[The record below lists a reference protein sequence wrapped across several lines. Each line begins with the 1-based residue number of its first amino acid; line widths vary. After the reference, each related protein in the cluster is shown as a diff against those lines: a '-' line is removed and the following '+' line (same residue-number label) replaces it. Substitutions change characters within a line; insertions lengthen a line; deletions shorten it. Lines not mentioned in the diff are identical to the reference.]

1 MCKTPITSALAERAV
16 IPRGELRDLYSLLI
30 QFTSGWDGMFT
41 RACKTLRGARIHL
54 PISPIRLTLA
64 HHTSGQRVRNIVP
77 CIQRWCWITSARH
90 NCGAFISSGCWKSTL
105 TDSALMLIPG
115 VFLLFSQ
122 WYVKHLSQKLLTLMA
137 RGWFPPFRF
146 IDHHLDIDVLFEILY
161 SLSAKRR
168 WNWVEHLMLTVKTVT
183 SVCKPIA
190 TNDY

>member
-146 IDHHLDIDVLFEILY
+146 IDTIKCISQEITVSYIWTLSFVWD
-161 SLSAKRR
+161 SL
-168 WNWVEHLMLTVKTVT
+168 LTQRKKKMKLSWTFNVN
-183 SVCKPIA
+183 C
-190 TNDY
+190 